1 MAYTC
6 SVEEL
11 DELLKGLPENNVST
25 PYEIK
30 ITDANDANFRAITY
44 HTNSISEILY
54 NNPTKFV
61 DLEILD
67 NPELAN
73 IVTTRSCFENVI
85 SLVRFKSGVLGAT
98 DGWDFLQDVLT
109 FSM

>member
-11 DELLKGLPENNVST
+11 DELLKGLPENNVNT

-67 NPELAN
+67 NSSIAG
-73 IVTTRSCFENVI
+73 ISTTNSCFKDVT
-85 SLVRFKSGVLGAT
+85 SLVSFKSAKLINAL
-98 DGWDFLQDVLT
+98 DGWDFLQIVQT
-109 FSM
+109 